1 MDRREEEKKINCLIA
16 LTDAEFRLAYSTL
29 HLPPHLSER
38 AKLIIKKIKN
48 LKEEITP

>member
-1 MDRREEEKKINCLIA
+1 MVRKEEEKEIACLIA
-16 LTDAEFRLAYSTL
+16 LTDAEFRLAYATR

-48 LKEEITP
+48 LKERIV